1 MTALVS
7 DNAGVYDVTLDGD
20 TFSLDG
26 FYESIGPLPRELF
39 NKSSLN
45 PAVGHAITV
54 ALTGH
59 GHSTSSTGS
68 LLVLV
73 AFRYE
78 YAPVPCFD
86 R

>member
-1 MTALVS
+1 MIVLVS

-26 FYESIGPLPRELF
+26 FYERPLTRELF

-45 PAVGHAITV
+45 PAVGHTITV
-54 ALTGH
+54 TMTGH
-59 GHSTSSTGS
+59 GRSTSSTSS

-78 YAPVPCFD
+78 CVPVPCFD